1 MRREK
6 LNVLHSEMKGICA
19 GPDKQR
25 GFLPAFKFM
34 SLNYFTT
41 TDKELEFLII
51 AKTRSLTRRAER
63 NKKMNPRLKLS
74 EHKFL
79 ECAEIDFSVPERSD
93 HRGSATGKEHFFFHN
108 HKIFSV
114 NNRTTAKAGP

>member
-1 MRREK
+1 
-6 LNVLHSEMKGICA
+6 MKGICA
-19 GPDKQR
+19 RPDKQR

-41 TDKELEFLII
+41 ADKKLEFLII
-51 AKTRSLTRRAER
+51 AKTRRLAGSSER
-63 NKKMNPRLKLS
+63 HQKMHPRLKLS

-114 NNRTTAKAGP
+114 NNRTMAKAGP